1 MTCPPIEAGG
11 TIIVSP
17 GLQPAIKENRFAIAP
32 EGTLISANLEQKT
45 SATRLEA
52 KTSIYSI
59 ASRPISYLSPGY
71 PSDGRD
77 PIPHDRK
84 ASALGFITFVAGF
97 KLKQS
102 FS

>member
-1 MTCPPIEAGG
+1 M
-11 TIIVSP
+11 SP
-17 GLQPAIKENRFAIAP
+17 GLQIDIKEKRFAIAP
-32 EGTLISANLEQKT
+32 EGTLISANLEQKI

-52 KTSIYSI
+52 TTSISSI

-71 PSDGRD
+71 PSEGRE

-84 ASALGFITFVAGF
+84 ASAFGFITLVAGLR
-97 KLKQS
+97 LKQS